1 MPKATVPLGSTPS
14 FSKPAGFG
22 NSAGG
27 GFGKADDEDDEEETR
42 NNPIVMG
49 ACVLAVLVAC
59 WFCYQIFQTD
69 QILGRAL
76 NEARF
81 FGEPSIPG
89 ADVSSAD
96 DYASEDEP
104 TPDEP
109 EDTAADEEEEE
120 E

>member
-1 MPKATVPLGSTPS
+1 MPRATVPLGSTSS

-22 NSAGG
+22 NNAGG
-27 GFGKADDEDDEEETR
+27 GFGKADEEDDEEEVG
-42 NNPIVMG
+42 NNPIVLG

-89 ADVSSAD
+89 ADASAGD
-96 DYASEDEP
+96 DYASEDDSAAD
-104 TPDEP
+104 DE
-109 EDTAADEEEEE
+109 EDTSAGEEE
-120 E
+120 